1 MWFDTLTFEKINGL
15 DLSPNLPKMPQNV
28 QRWPEMAETMRGGA
42 WRTAHAGYLLFPLIP
57 DQTPELSFGPIRH
70 EAGPDLR
77 LPTRWN
83 PRQICP
89 VWLSWLPGNRR
100 SIEIKVQSSGGGS
113 STLGMLNHLLTMEK
127 GVGGGG
133 GRIRHSLQWLE
144 VLNINCTRNILW
156 TRHLL
161 GEILPT
167 IVFQSNFIQ
176 VII

>member
-1 MWFDTLTFEKINGL
+1 M
-15 DLSPNLPKMPQNV
+15 SQNLPKMPQNV

-100 SIEIKVQSSGGGS
+100 SIEIKVQSSWGGS

-133 GRIRHSLQWLE
+133 GRIRHSLPWLD
-144 VLNINCTRNILW
+144 VLKCWISTVHEIFSELDTYLVGYCP
-156 TRHLL
+156 LL
-161 GEILPT
+161 FSNNFFF
-167 IVFQSNFIQ
+167 FQVMI
-176 VII
+176 